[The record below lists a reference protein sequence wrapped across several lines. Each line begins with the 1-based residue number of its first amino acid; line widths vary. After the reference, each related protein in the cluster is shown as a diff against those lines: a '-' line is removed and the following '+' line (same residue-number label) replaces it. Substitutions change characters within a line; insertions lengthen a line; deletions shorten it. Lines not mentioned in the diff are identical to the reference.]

1 VAPYAHFDQIKGQ
14 DTVIAQLRR
23 SVLEKRIGHALL
35 FAGPP
40 GVGKGTTAQVLAAA
54 LNCLQPWEGN
64 PCGQCASCRLMISG
78 NHPNLYRLLPG
89 ERSIKIEQIRQLQ
102 QTLSYKRW
110 GSGYKVAILEGAEAL
125 TLSAANSMLKI
136 LEEPPSATCFI
147 LVTDNVSALLPT
159 IVSRCQ
165 KLLFHQLSQSVLQE
179 LLREHGLEPERA
191 NCWLV

>member
-1 VAPYAHFDQIKGQ
+1 MLTFDQIKGQ

-110 GSGYKVAILEGAEAL
+110 GSGYKVAIL
-125 TLSAANSMLKI
+125 
-136 LEEPPSATCFI
+136 
-147 LVTDNVSALLPT
+147 
-159 IVSRCQ
+159 
-165 KLLFHQLSQSVLQE
+165 
-179 LLREHGLEPERA
+179 
-191 NCWLV
+191 